1 MSRLAVLTGVLLAL
15 AGLPSAALAADASF
29 SGSAITSPANGADE
43 FWNQDNG
50 TGAVSVTGTVT
61 DPTTT
66 AKGDIVCY
74 SPEAPPAKLLGPI
87 SVSSGSFSADVD
99 LQGAFGE
106 ACRLLMVPDSAGAF
120 PGQGSD
126 LSAYSGPA
134 ISIADQFSH
143 SGAGNLYG
151 YYIESG
157 SLQWSWGLQS
167 LGECPVT
174 ASYDTD
180 PSTLFFTQLFAGNAC
195 LPWESGIE
203 PNLDSR
209 SALQIDG
216 LNAYVPGDLDQ
227 PSNKTGPNLTGDNGF
242 QPLAYAPTFGPGHT
256 SVSIAETDVPT
267 ICAAP
272 GTFPPT
278 TASCPSL
285 SYSGIVVNQTTSLAR
300 DDQVARVQQTF
311 TNFSSRA
318 HTLDLLISQSVIA
331 PESGEQPGFEFPG
344 QTTVAAHAQ
353 PDSFAEFPGGPDS
366 IIVVG
371 DATAAPTEGNP
382 VGAIT
387 YSQPPQS
394 VNFVSGSGSQTAVF
408 TMHYVATLAPGAST
422 TYNWAFSEA
431 SSSAGLQRLEPLERD
446 GLMHPTISFVS
457 PAPRTV
463 SPTAMVTVRGRASDA
478 IALYSV
484 SVDGTPLRLGPG
496 GTWSTKVRLHP
507 GRNQIVASATNVGGI
522 TTTASENVTY
532 RIECVVPKLRGDTL
546 KRARAALRRGRCE
559 AGVIVRVRSRGV
571 RKGRVVKSN
580 PRAGKTRA
588 VDTKVRLFV
597 SRGRS

>member
-1 MSRLAVLTGVLLAL
+1 MSRLAVLSGVLLAL
-15 AGLPSAALAADASF
+15 AGVPSAALAADSPF
-29 SGSAITSPANGADE
+29 SGSAITSPASGADE

-61 DPTTT
+61 DPISN

-106 ACRLLMVPDSAGAF
+106 ACRLLMVPDSAGSF

-143 SGAGNLYG
+143 SGSGNLYG

-195 LPWESGIE
+195 LPWESGIA

-209 SALQIDG
+209 SALEVDG

-227 PSNKTGPNLTGDNGF
+227 PSNKSGPNLTGDAGF
-242 QPLAYAPTFGPGHT
+242 QPLAYTPTFGPGHA
-256 SVSIAETDVPT
+256 SVSIGETDVPA

-278 TASCPSL
+278 SASCPSL
-285 SYSGIVVNQTTSLAR
+285 NYSGIVINQTTSLAR

-311 TNFSSRA
+311 TNFSSRT
-318 HTLDLLISQSVIA
+318 HTLDLLISQAVIA

-353 PDSFAEFPGGPDS
+353 PDSFSEFPAGPDS

-371 DATAAPTEGNP
+371 DAAAAPTEGNP

-387 YSQPPQS
+387 YSQPPES
-394 VNFVSGSGSQTAVF
+394 ANFVSGSGSQTAAF

-422 TYNWAFSEA
+422 TYEWAFSEA
-431 SSSAGLQRLEPLERD
+431 SNSAGLQQLEPLERD
-446 GLMHPTISFVS
+446 HLLHPTISFVS

-463 SPTAMVTVRGRASDA
+463 SPQAMVRVTGRASDA
-478 IALYSV
+478 IGVYSV
-484 SVDGTPLRLGPG
+484 SVDGRALKLGAG
-496 GTWSTKVRLHP
+496 GRWSTEVRLHP
-507 GRNQIVASATNVGGI
+507 GRNRIVASAMNVGGI
-522 TTTASENVTY
+522 TTTASEYVTY
-532 RIECVVPKLRGDTL
+532 RIECVVPKLRGETL
-546 KRARAALRRGRCE
+546 ERARAALRRGRCA

-580 PRAGKTRA
+580 PPAGRTRA
-588 VDTKVRLFV
+588 VDTRIRLYV
-597 SRGRS
+597 SAGR

>member
-1 MSRLAVLTGVLLAL
+1 MLAIASV
-15 AGLPSAALAADASF
+15 PSTALAADPAF
-29 SGSAITSPANGADE
+29 SGSAISSPANGADE

-61 DPTTT
+61 DPTTD
-66 AKGDIVCY
+66 AAGDIVCY

-87 SVSSGSFSADVD
+87 SVSSGSFSTDVD

-106 ACRLLMVPDSAGAF
+106 ACRLLMVPDTDGSF

-126 LSAYSGPA
+126 LSSYSGPA

-151 YYIESG
+151 YFIESG

-195 LPWESGIE
+195 LPLESGTA
-203 PNLDSR
+203 PNLNSR
-209 SALQIDG
+209 SALQVDG
-216 LNAYVPGDLDQ
+216 LNAYVPGDLDH
-227 PSNKTGPNLTGDNGF
+227 PTNKTGPNLTGDAGF
-242 QPLAYAPTFGPGHT
+242 QPLDYTPTFGPGHT
-256 SVSIAETDVPT
+256 TVSINETDIPA
-267 ICAAP
+267 ICTAP

-278 TASCPSL
+278 TTTCPSL
-285 SYSGIVVNQTTSLAR
+285 SYAGIIISQTTSLAR

-311 TNFSSRA
+311 INYSSRA
-318 HTLDLLISQSVIA
+318 HTLDLLISQAVIA

-353 PDSFAEFPGGPDS
+353 PDSFTEFPAGPDS

-371 DATAAPTEGNP
+371 DAAAAPTEGNP

-394 VNFVSGSGSQTAVF
+394 ASFVSGSGSQTAVF

-422 TYNWAFSEA
+422 TYQWAFSQA
-431 SSSAGLQRLEPLERD
+431 SSAVALQQLEPLERD
-446 GLMHPTISFVS
+446 RLMHPTISFLS

-463 SPTAMVTVRGRASDA
+463 SPHPTVKVTGRASDA
-478 IALYSV
+478 IG
-484 SVDGTPLRLGPG
+484 VDGVTVDGRGLKLGAG
-496 GTWSTKVRLHP
+496 GTWKTRVHLHP
-507 GRNQIVASATNVGGI
+507 GRNQIVASAMNVGGI
-522 TTTASENVTY
+522 TTTIFRYVTY

-546 KRARAALRRGRCE
+546 KRARAVLHRARC
-559 AGVIVRVRSRGV
+559 AGGVIVRVRSRGV
-571 RKGRVVKSN
+571 HKGHVVKTN
-580 PRAGKTRA
+580 PAAGKKRDVGTR
-588 VDTKVRLFV
+588 VRLYV
-597 SRGRS
+597 SGGR